1 MTDAPEPI
9 DLAALGVR
17 RAGATPEVRDLLRE
31 VVARSEADGAL
42 GVAVTLV
49 LADGSVATAF
59 VIGERWA
66 ALLGGV
72 ATLQARVTAH
82 GMEP

>member
-1 MTDAPEPI
+1 MTEPGPI

-17 RAGATPEVRDLLRE
+17 RAGASPEVRELLRD
-31 VVARSEADGAL
+31 VVERAESDGAL
-42 GVAVTLV
+42 AVAVSLV

-59 VIGERWA
+59 VVGERWA

-82 GMEP
+82 GMAP

>member
-1 MTDAPEPI
+1 MSDEAPI

-17 RAGATPEVRDLLRE
+17 RAGADPDVRAMLRDMAAKAE
-31 VVARSEADGAL
+31 EESAL
-42 GVAVTLV
+42 ACGFVLV
-49 LADGSVATAF
+49 LRDGSVATAF
-59 VIGERWA
+59 FTGERWA

-82 GMEP
+82 GWTP